1 MYRGADGEQGRRMRA
16 VRRALGMQAACQC
29 AVRGGHSAR
38 AVMRAVRGGRR
49 AREVFRAAR
58 RAHGMQAV
66 CWAAGLGRYG
76 S

>member
-1 MYRGADGEQGRRMRA
+1 MYRGADGEQGRSMR
-16 VRRALGMQAACQC
+16 V
-29 AVRGGHSAR
+29 VRGGRRAR

-49 AREVFRAAR
+49 AREVFQAAR